1 MLGKKCIIG
10 LTGNIATGKS
20 EVRRM
25 LERLGAY
32 AIDADALAHEVMRRG
47 TPVWEAVVRE
57 FGSRILR
64 PDGEIDRPRLGSIV
78 FADPAALARLEAI
91 VHPAV
96 IARTEELIRQ
106 AQEPVVVVE
115 AIKLLESGMGE
126 RLCDSVWVV
135 TCPREQQVARLMRSR
150 GLSREE
156 ALLRINAQP
165 SQEEKIARADVVID
179 NSGSLDDTWQQVR
192 AAWERI
198 QDSFSSIS
206 SEAVV

>member
-1 MLGKKCIIG
+1 
-10 LTGNIATGKS
+10 
-20 EVRRM
+20 
-25 LERLGAY
+25 
-32 AIDADALAHEVMRRG
+32 
-47 TPVWEAVVRE
+47 VRE